1 MNAQPET
8 TKGPFVPA
16 DHLGELVDAYWNL
29 HRKCYS
35 VRSPKT
41 RRVLGHS
48 HRLVLG
54 DVTFR
59 VSEAGRQRVLREGRK
74 NVHAFVR
81 GTVLDD
87 WPERHPISGRRAL
100 TYNPYDGPDFT
111 LRLCPD
117 RPPIRQAAAV
127 EMWAPRP
134 LPGPPTLLA
143 AEPRF

>member
-59 VSEAGRQRVLREGRK
+59 VSEAGRQRVLRERPRFRAGDR
-74 NVHAFVR
+74 ARRLARASPDLGAQGTDLQPVR
-81 GTVLDD
+81 
-87 WPERHPISGRRAL
+87 WPRLHPAAL
-100 TYNPYDGPDFT
+100 
-111 LRLCPD
+111 
-117 RPPIRQAAAV
+117 
-127 EMWAPRP
+127 PRP
-134 LPGPPTLLA
+134 A
-143 AEPRF
+143 ADPSGSRR